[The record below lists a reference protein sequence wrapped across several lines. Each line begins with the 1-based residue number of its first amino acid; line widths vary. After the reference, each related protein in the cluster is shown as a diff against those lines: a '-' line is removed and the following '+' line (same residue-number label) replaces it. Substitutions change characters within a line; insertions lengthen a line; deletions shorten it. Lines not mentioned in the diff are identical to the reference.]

1 MLYIIDTNLCEV
13 FKMEG
18 KKNYKNGVPVGY
30 SRVVVN
36 VPDKVN
42 EKFKEMAKDKGMA
55 KSQMII
61 YALNWYLDYSQSLDL
76 MPKMIEALKTSD
88 DKNSK

>member
-1 MLYIIDTNLCEV
+1 MSDTNLCEV